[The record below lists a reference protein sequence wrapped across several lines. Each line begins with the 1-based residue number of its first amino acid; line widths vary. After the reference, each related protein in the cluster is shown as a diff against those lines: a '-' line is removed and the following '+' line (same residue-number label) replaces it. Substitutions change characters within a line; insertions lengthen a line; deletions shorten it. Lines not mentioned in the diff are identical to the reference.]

1 MLNPGDKAPTF
12 TLKDSHGTNVSLS
25 DFAGRWVV
33 VYFYPKD
40 DTPGCTIEA
49 KEFSDLAAEYAK
61 KRITVLG
68 ISRDSVES
76 HDKFVCKY
84 DLGITLLSDPEHA
97 VIEAYGAWQE
107 KLRFGAKSMGVAR
120 STVLIDTEGTV
131 TRVWP
136 DAKPAGHAKEVL
148 ASV

>member
-1 MLNPGDKAPTF
+1 M
-12 TLKDSHGTNVSLS
+12 
-25 DFAGRWVV
+25 
-33 VYFYPKD
+33 
-40 DTPGCTIEA
+40 
-49 KEFSDLAAEYAK
+49 
-61 KRITVLG
+61 LG

-84 DLGITLLSDPEHA
+84 DLGITLLSDPEHE

-136 DAKPAGHAKEVL
+136 DVKPAGHAKEVL